1 MCVSGLVLCLVCVC
15 VCCDGEPAGYRQ
27 NREAISVRR
36 RGSGE
41 LMHVV
46 PLGLGGQGTW
56 SLGDQEILSV
66 AKGVVQMSGLL
77 VSGSGTFWAGYWLT
91 GWLVV

>member
-1 MCVSGLVLCLVCVC
+1 
-15 VCCDGEPAGYRQ
+15 
-27 NREAISVRR
+27 
-36 RGSGE
+36 
-41 LMHVV
+41 MHVV

-77 VSGSGTFWAGYWLT
+77 VSGSGTFGLAT
-91 GWLVV
+91 G